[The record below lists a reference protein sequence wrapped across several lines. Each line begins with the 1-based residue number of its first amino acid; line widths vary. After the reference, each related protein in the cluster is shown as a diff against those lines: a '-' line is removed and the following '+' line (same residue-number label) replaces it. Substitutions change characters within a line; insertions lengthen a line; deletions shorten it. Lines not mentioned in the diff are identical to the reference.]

1 MNDTERRALIERYLL
16 AYNTFDVDGMLA
28 TLTDDVRFEN
38 WSGGVLNASSSGN
51 AAFRDLAE
59 QGKAMFSER
68 EQRITALVPRG
79 ESTLA
84 SIAWRGRLA
93 VDVPGGPPA
102 GTPIELTGESAFA
115 FRGGRIAV
123 IVDRS

>member
-1 MNDTERRALIERYLL
+1 MTDPERRALIERYLL

-28 TLTDDVRFEN
+28 TLADDVRFEN
-38 WSGGVLNASSSGN
+38 WSGGGLTASSDGA
-51 AAFRDLAE
+51 AAFRALAE
-59 QGKAMFSER
+59 QGKAMFAER
-68 EQRITALVPRG
+68 EQRITALVEHG
-79 ESTLA
+79 DAVVA

-93 VDVPGGPPA
+93 VDVPEGPPA
-102 GTPIELTGESAFA
+102 GTRLELAGESEFG